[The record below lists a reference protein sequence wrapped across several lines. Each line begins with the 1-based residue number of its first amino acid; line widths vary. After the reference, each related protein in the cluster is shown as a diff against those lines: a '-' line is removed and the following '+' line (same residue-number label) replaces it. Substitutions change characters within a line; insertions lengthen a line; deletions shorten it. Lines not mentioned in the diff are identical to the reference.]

1 MISGTC
7 GYRACNVDKISSA
20 NFLLFIGV
28 VACFYM
34 FHLYGLFIGIAIV
47 VGWSVAEKIE
57 PKVKQVVPWVL
68 GLGLVGARIWH
79 VVEAWGYYGQNLWQ
93 VVEVWNGGLSIW
105 GGLIGG
111 GVGLL
116 IGTRNQES
124 GMRVEMLG
132 AVVTALPLA
141 QAIGRIGNGVNGEF
155 VNKVWLLPWWASEA
169 VLDLLLFSLIGR
181 TRLPARRVWIYLI
194 GYGLIR
200 LVLQPYRM

>member
-1 MISGTC
+1 
-7 GYRACNVDKISSA
+7 
-20 NFLLFIGV
+20 
-28 VACFYM
+28 M

-79 VVEAWGYYGQNLWQ
+79 VVEAWGYYSQNLWQ
-93 VVEVWNGGLSIW
+93 VVEVWSGGLSIW

-111 GVGLL
+111 GVGLVIANHKFL
-116 IGTRNQES
+116 NSQVDRENI
-124 GMRVEMLG
+124 LG
-132 AVVTALPLA
+132 AVVTGLPLA

-169 VLDLLLFSLIGR
+169 VLDLLLFSLIWR
-181 TRLPARRVWIYLI
+181 TRLPARRVWVYLI

>member
-1 MISGTC
+1 
-7 GYRACNVDKISSA
+7 
-20 NFLLFIGV
+20 
-28 VACFYM
+28 M

-79 VVEAWGYYGQNLWQ
+79 VVEAWGYYSQNLWQ
-93 VVEVWNGGLSIW
+93 VVEVWSGGLSIW

-111 GVGLL
+111 GVGLW

-132 AVVTALPLA
+132 AVVTGLPLA

-181 TRLPARRVWIYLI
+181 TRLPERRVWVYLI